1 MLNIIV
7 LTVLGLIR
15 SVVLGGFL
23 CYTWNIHSHPYGGTD
38 ITFAQGMVF
47 GLVLQVVGGVLRGPG
62 NPEKEK
68 TNDEMI
74 AWLILV
80 SFSSS
85 IAIALTWALVALL
98 SN

>member
-1 MLNIIV
+1 MNVIV
-7 LTVLGLIR
+7 LMVLGLIR
-15 SVVLGGFL
+15 SAILGGFFA
-23 CYTWNIHSHPYGGTD
+23 YTWNTHSHPYGGTD

-47 GLVLQVVGGVLRGPG
+47 GLVLQVIAGVFRGSGRPS
-62 NPEKEK
+62 KDT
-68 TNDEMI
+68 TNDENI
-74 AWLILV
+74 AWAILV